1 MSVLTIRAHRRYAT
15 RLPVTL
21 NRNTGRNAGRGCGA
35 CGLLIELSQHGARI
49 SNLGACDYAVGDAV
63 ELCMEGGD
71 PLPGTVRWAHDGLAG
86 IRLDRPLHL
95 PELRGLLELNAARD
109 AEPELRFGT

>member
-21 NRNTGRNAGRGCGA
+21 NRNMGHTRGT

-49 SNLGACDYAVGDAV
+49 SNLGAVHYAMGDAV
-63 ELCMEGGD
+63 ELRMENGD
-71 PLPGTVRWAHDGLAG
+71 TLPGTVRWAPDGLAG

-95 PELRGLLELNAARD
+95 PELRALLELNAARD